1 VGASD
6 DVSGGQSTFMVEMSE
21 VATILTQATPRSL
34 LILDEIGRGT
44 STADGLSIAWAVV
57 EYLADTTFIGAR
69 SMFATH
75 FHELTELSQTQ
86 KGVFNAHVDVAKRG
100 GEIVFLHQIKSG
112 GTDQSY
118 GIEVSRLAGVPA
130 PVVDRAREIMVLL
143 EKANKKERRQ
153 IRKDA
158 QPMEGQLGL
167 FAQAQ
172 SVKLADEIIELVSDS
187 DPNSMSPI
195 EAYSLLL
202 DLKQMV
208 EKQERLRQEED

>member
-1 VGASD
+1 
-6 DVSGGQSTFMVEMSE
+6 M
-21 VATILTQATPRSL
+21 
-34 LILDEIGRGT
+34 
-44 STADGLSIAWAVV
+44 
-57 EYLADTTFIGAR
+57 
-69 SMFATH
+69 
-75 FHELTELSQTQ
+75 
-86 KGVFNAHVDVAKRG
+86 
-100 GEIVFLHQIKSG
+100 
-112 GTDQSY
+112 
-118 GIEVSRLAGVPA
+118 
-130 PVVDRAREIMVLL
+130 LL